1 MENVKLHFT
10 QELTEDA
17 KFSCFVSDTN
27 GGNLELS
34 SEITIDL
41 IGKYLLYLNV
51 KILLCISSQ
60 L

>member
-1 MENVKLHFT
+1 MHFT

-51 KILLCISSQ
+51 KILLCISGQ